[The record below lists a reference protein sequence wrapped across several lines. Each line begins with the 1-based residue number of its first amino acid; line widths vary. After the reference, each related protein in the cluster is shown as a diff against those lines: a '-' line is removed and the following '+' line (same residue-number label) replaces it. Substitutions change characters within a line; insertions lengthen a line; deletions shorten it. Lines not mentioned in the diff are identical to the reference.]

1 MDKIGLIAGNRSFPV
16 LFVEEAVRRGVS
28 VSAVCIKGETDPRVA
43 RLVGK
48 ERCLWVSLG
57 EFTRGFDFLKQ
68 QQVFKVVMCGQ
79 ISPYRLFSREVR
91 ESPSI
96 QELLS
101 SVSDKRANT
110 IFAAISRL
118 LEKQGFEI
126 LSSTT
131 FLDAYVPAT
140 GVMSR
145 RQPTPDEQDN
155 LRFAFTVAKAVAGL
169 DIGLSVAVK
178 SKAVIAV
185 EALEGTDRLI
195 SRAGALAGRKF
206 VVAKVGRPGQDMRFD
221 IPVIGLATMKVL
233 ARSGATCLAIEA
245 GKTLFLDKKAALAYA
260 DRKGLCLI
268 AV

>member
-1 MDKIGLIAGNRSFPV
+1 
-16 LFVEEAVRRGVS
+16 
-28 VSAVCIKGETDPRVA
+28 
-43 RLVGK
+43 
-48 ERCLWVSLG
+48 
-57 EFTRGFDFLKQ
+57 
-68 QQVFKVVMCGQ
+68 MCGQ
-79 ISPYRLFSREVR
+79 VSPYRLFTREIRESRE
-91 ESPSI
+91 I

-110 IFAAISRL
+110 LFTEISRR
-118 LEKQGFEI
+118 LEKQGFEV

-131 FLDAYVPAT
+131 FLDDYVPAK
-140 GVMSR
+140 GFLSKR
-145 RQPTPDEQDN
+145 RPTPEELDN
-155 LRFAFTVAKAVAGL
+155 LQFAFAMAKAVSGL

-178 SKAVIAV
+178 SKSVIAV

-195 SRAGALAGRKF
+195 RRAGALAGRNF
-206 VVAKVGRPGQDMRFD
+206 VVAKVGRPKQDMRFD
-221 IPVIGLATMKVL
+221 IPVIGLATMKAL